1 MRKHLCIRE
10 SFSTLNIRLKSVL
23 ATRYAMYAKRMPCIQ
38 GFRAWLLEA
47 QLLGRV
53 IPLAELGLSWD
64 SNISLVGES
73 WQ

>member
-1 MRKHLCIRE
+1 
-10 SFSTLNIRLKSVL
+10 
-23 ATRYAMYAKRMPCIQ
+23 MYAKRMPCIQ